1 MRAKNQGSS
10 SIMVNMNNCSICSEL
25 AHNKRTWEKR
35 EQLQNR
41 RDEDREGV
49 PKDGEQLLVEEN
61 EEEN

>member
-1 MRAKNQGSS
+1 
-10 SIMVNMNNCSICSEL
+10 MVNMNNCSICSEL
-25 AHNKRTWEKR
+25 GHNKRTWEKG